1 LYFCGVTE
9 KDIQRHIDLAKDARK
24 WAASLTREEALAFL
38 VRAGILDE
46 NGEPTAPY
54 KELAALEQE

>member
-1 LYFCGVTE
+1 MSD
-9 KDIQRHIDLAKDARK
+9 KDIQRLIDLAEAGLKRSWTK
-24 WAASLTREEALAFL
+24 EEALALL
-38 VRAGILDE
+38 VQAGILDE

>member
-1 LYFCGVTE
+1 MGD
-9 KDIQRHIDLAKDARK
+9 KDIQRHIDLANDAVKR
-24 WAASLTREEALAFL
+24 AASITKEEALAFL

>member
-1 LYFCGVTE
+1 MTD
-9 KDIQRHIDLAKDARK
+9 KDIQRLIDLANDLSKRPA
-24 WAASLTREEALAFL
+24 TQEEALALL
-38 VRAGILDE
+38 VEAGILDE

>member
-1 LYFCGVTE
+1 MTD
-9 KDIQRHIDLAKDARK
+9 KDIQRLIDLAEDGLKRS
-24 WAASLTREEALAFL
+24 ASVTKEEALAFL

>member
-1 LYFCGVTE
+1 VTD
-9 KDIQRHIDLAKDARK
+9 KDIQRLIDLSKDAVKR
-24 WAASLTREEALAFL
+24 AASITPEEALAFL